1 MRTWRIGRE
10 RLRAARDDASGE
22 RRAQRLP
29 GQLAL
34 QLSGQPEQP
43 LLAIL
48 RRDQLR
54 AERQAVARR
63 RRGIEIAGWPVMSQI
78 G

>member
-22 RRAQRLP
+22 RWAPPRP

-43 LLAIL
+43 LLAVL
-48 RRDQLR
+48 GRDQLR
-54 AERQAVARR
+54 ADRQAVARR